1 MQLLPAAAVP
11 APQRQ
16 PLPPHLPSTCA
27 SPAPRGVPLDAIV
40 AGLLRATN
48 ASTVEASFIL
58 CIQRELGPAAAL
70 EAVKA
75 ARPYVPSAFIGL
87 GLAGAEVGHQPSEY
101 VAAFAEAEAMG
112 FHKMA
117 HAGEG

>member
-1 MQLLPAAAVP
+1 
-11 APQRQ
+11 
-16 PLPPHLPSTCA
+16 
-27 SPAPRGVPLDAIV
+27 
-40 AGLLRATN
+40 
-48 ASTVEASFIL
+48 
-58 CIQRELGPAAAL
+58 L